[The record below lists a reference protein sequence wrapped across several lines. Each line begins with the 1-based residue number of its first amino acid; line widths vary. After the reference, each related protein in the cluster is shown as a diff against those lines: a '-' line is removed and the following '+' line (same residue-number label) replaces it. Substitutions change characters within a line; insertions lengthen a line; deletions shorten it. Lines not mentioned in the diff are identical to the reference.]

1 MKNSQNS
8 TRLRVARFWKFWKL
22 IKININEKTN
32 CEMSKINVTSRRIV
46 SRNFD
51 QTCFLLF
58 PSWEISFFKFESKW
72 RRRNRGNRIR
82 YWLECE
88 SGTRETCAK
97 EGSRDEKRCALRRTN
112 GGQLV
117 KFMLMQCR
125 AYSNKYIQIFR
136 RARFGMSVLAEPAY
150 IPP

>member
-32 CEMSKINVTSRRIV
+32 WNVKDQRHIEENRLAKFWSNLLPSLSIV
-46 SRNFD
+46 GNFIF
-51 QTCFLLF
+51 QIWKQMAEKK
-58 PSWEISFFKFESKW
+58 SWK
-72 RRRNRGNRIR
+72 RIR

>member
-32 CEMSKINVTSRRIV
+32 WNVK
-46 SRNFD
+46 D
-51 QTCFLLF
+51 QRHIEENRLAKFWSNFLLF

-72 RRRNRGNRIR
+72 RRRNRGNRIQ

-97 EGSRDEKRCALRRTN
+97 EGSRGEKRCALRRTN

>member
-22 IKININEKTN
+22 IKININGKTN
-32 CEMSKINVTSRRIV
+32 WNVKDQRHVEENRLAKFWSNLLPSLSIV
-46 SRNFD
+46 GNFIF
-51 QTCFLLF
+51 QIWKQMAEKK
-58 PSWEISFFKFESKW
+58 SWKPYSILV
-72 RRRNRGNRIR
+72 GM
-82 YWLECE
+82 
-88 SGTRETCAK
+88 REWNTWNVCK